1 MKKFVIENEFWEL
14 FPTAKIGI
22 IVANDID
29 NTIKDE
35 AKYAPMLAAA
45 EKETERTSAKGKAS
59 NLPKAPLPAPRT
71 AKKQR
76 QAPPASSAASQPSQE
91 LAAES

>member
-45 EKETERTSAKGKAS
+45 E
-59 NLPKAPLPAPRT
+59 
-71 AKKQR
+71 
-76 QAPPASSAASQPSQE
+76 
-91 LAAES
+91 

>member
-45 EKETERTSAKGKAS
+45 EKRQISSLLKEILAKI
-59 NLPKAPLPAPRT
+59 L
-71 AKKQR
+71 
-76 QAPPASSAASQPSQE
+76 
-91 LAAES
+91 